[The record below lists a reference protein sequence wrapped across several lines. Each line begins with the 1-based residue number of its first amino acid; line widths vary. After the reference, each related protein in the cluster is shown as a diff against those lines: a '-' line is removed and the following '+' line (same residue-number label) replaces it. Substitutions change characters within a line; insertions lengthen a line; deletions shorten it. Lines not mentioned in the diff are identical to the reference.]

1 MSERIPTIDF
11 SPFLNG
17 DAAAQAKVASA
28 LGETFERYGFVSL
41 IGHGMDLS
49 AIAGAFATAEA
60 FFALPEEEK
69 RLVQDKRNN
78 RGYVPMFD
86 SQEPGKK
93 PSGQEAFS
101 IGHPTRPADPKLQAL
116 PFHAVTPI
124 PARPEG
130 FEAALHACYGTMFT
144 LGEQILRAVAMH
156 LGRDP
161 GFFAEMSRETYSN
174 MRIIHYPPKE
184 QVAEVTDVGVR
195 AHVDEGLITLLIQ
208 DMNGGLSVQGPGD
221 VWLPVVPDPQAIVV
235 NVGKLLRR
243 WTNGRFNAA
252 LHQVV
257 NSSGRERYSIPL
269 FVHPSY
275 NTVIDPMTL
284 VGEAPKGEEFTPIV
298 AGEQVFANFLARRP
312 SWKLEAA
319 V

>member
-1 MSERIPTIDF
+1 MIDRIPTIDF
-11 SPFLNG
+11 APFLHGNEAER
-17 DAAAQAKVASA
+17 AAVARA

-41 IGHGMDLS
+41 TGHGMDEA
-49 AIAGAFATAEA
+49 AIAGAFATAES
-60 FFALPEEEK
+60 FFALPEAEK

-101 IGHPTRPADPKLQAL
+101 LGHPTRPADPALQAL
-116 PFHAVTPI
+116 PFHAITPI

-130 FEAALHACYGTMFT
+130 FEAALQGCYRTMFA
-144 LGEQILRAVAMH
+144 LGERILEAVALH
-156 LGRDP
+156 LGREP

-174 MRIIHYPPKE
+174 MRIIHYPPQE
-184 QVAEVTDVGVR
+184 QVAAVTDVGVR

-208 DMNGGLSVQGPGD
+208 DMNGGLSVLAPDG
-221 VWLPVVPDPQAIVV
+221 VWLPVVPDPKAIVV

-275 NTVIDPMTL
+275 NTRIDPMTL
-284 VGEAPKGEEFTPIV
+284 LGEAPAGEEFAPII

-312 SWKLEAA
+312 SWKLEPAA
-319 V
+319 